1 MPEEPGAELSKIL
14 SKIMQSSYKRKEI
27 GEIVERIMDKVGRIA
42 ESRYDESEIRSLRLE
57 FEEMRRGYY
66 ELQ

>member
-1 MPEEPGAELSKIL
+1 MHEEASTELSKIL

-27 GEIVERIMDKVGRIA
+27 GEIVERIMDKVGRA
-42 ESRYDESEIRSLRLE
+42 VASRYDDAEIQSLRLE
-57 FEEMRRGYY
+57 FEEIRRSFY